1 MRRRGFL
8 LAAAG
13 IGLTSACGSFTGTAR
28 RGRIAVDLAFA
39 PTQGLSPYSDDGL
52 LLSRLAVVD
61 GLTRMDTEGVV
72 HPALAE
78 KWARTSATTWEFT
91 LREARFQDGG
101 RVTAEAVVRALT
113 RARRAKTQPR
123 VLSDMRLTARTA
135 GERTVRITTG
145 TADPLL
151 PARLANPSLAIF
163 SPAAYGKDGK
173 GDGVDPVGTAT
184 GPFAL
189 TKVNGAVS
197 ATLDRFDGH
206 WRGKA
211 AARGLDV
218 TFVADN
224 NARANALRSGQIE
237 IAEFVPAAQALVLG
251 DRARQVA
258 TVRTTTLYLN
268 TRTGPLADA
277 GLRAA
282 VRESVDT
289 SALAHSV
296 YEGYAT
302 RGAGLLGPGFAW
314 ADGKRLPVEGR
325 AKAAKPHG
333 QALTLATYT
342 NRAELPEVAAA
353 LQQQLRRAGFAVRLV
368 VKDYARLESGALDGE
383 YDAFLMSRSTALD
396 TGDPVSYFASDFT
409 SGGSF
414 NISQLRDGRVD
425 SAVREA
431 AGLEGAARHRA
442 TLRAEAA
449 ILGTDAAVPIVHEQH
464 VQGVGAGV
472 RGVVLD
478 PYERQFVGLETRAR

>member
-13 IGLTSACGSFTGTAR
+13 IGLTSACGSFTGTAGG
-28 RGRIAVDLAFA
+28 GRIAVDLAFA
-39 PTQGLSPYSDDGL
+39 PTQGLSPYGDDGL

-61 GLTRMDTEGVV
+61 GLTRMDTDGVV
-72 HPALAE
+72 HPALAAE
-78 KWARTSATTWEFT
+78 WTRTNDTTWEFT
-91 LREARFQDGG
+91 LRDARFQDGG
-101 RVTAEAVVRALT
+101 AVTADAVVGALRAAG
-113 RARRAKTQPR
+113 RAEVTPR
-123 VLSDMRLTARTA
+123 VLSDVRLTVRAA

-163 SPAAYGKDGK
+163 SPAAYGKK
-173 GDGVDPVGTAT
+173 GGAVDPVGTAT

-189 TKVNGAVS
+189 TKLNGAVS

-206 WRGKA
+206 WAGKA
-211 AARGLDV
+211 AARGVDV

-237 IAEFVPAAQALVLG
+237 LAEFVPAAQALVLG
-251 DRARQVA
+251 DRARKVA

-268 TRTGPLADA
+268 TRTGPLADPA
-277 GLRAA
+277 LRAA
-282 VRESVDT
+282 VRENTDT
-289 SALAHSV
+289 SALAKSV
-296 YEGYAT
+296 YEGYAEHAT
-302 RGAGLLGPGFAW
+302 GLLGPGFAW
-314 ADGKRLPVEGR
+314 ADGQQLPVTGR
-325 AKAAKPHG
+325 TKAATPHG
-333 QALTLATYT
+333 QRLTLATYT

-353 LQQQLRRAGFAVRLV
+353 LQQQLERAGFKVKLV
-368 VKDYARLESGALDGE
+368 VKDYARLETGALDGE

-396 TGDPVSYFASDFT
+396 TGDPVSYLASDFT

-414 NISQLRDGRVD
+414 NISQLRDKTVD
-425 SAVREA
+425 AAVRKA
-431 AGLEGAARHRA
+431 AGLDHTERQHAVLA
-442 TLRAEAA
+442 AEAA
-449 ILGTDAAVPIVHEQH
+449 ILRTDAAVPIVHEEH
-464 VQGVGAGV
+464 LQGVGAGV

>member
-78 KWARTSATTWEFT
+78 KWTRTSATTWEFT
-91 LREARFQDGG
+91 LRDARFQDGG
-101 RVTAEAVVRALT
+101 RVTAEAVEGALT
-113 RARRAKTQPR
+113 RAGKAKTQPR
-123 VLSDMRLTARTA
+123 VLSDMRLTARAA

-163 SPAAYGKDGK
+163 SPAAYGKK

-289 SALAHSV
+289 SALARSV

-302 RGAGLLGPGFAW
+302 RGEGLLGPGFAW
-314 ADGKRLPVEGR
+314 AEGKQLPVTGR

-396 TGDPVSYFASDFT
+396 TGDPISYFASDFT

-431 AGLEGAARHRA
+431 AGLEGTARHRA

-464 VQGVGAGV
+464 LQGVGAGV

-478 PYERQFVGLETRAR
+478 PYERQFVGLETRA

>member
-61 GLTRMDTEGVV
+61 GLTRMDTAGVI
-72 HPALAE
+72 HPALAL
-78 KWARTSATTWEFT
+78 KWTRPSATTWEFT
-91 LREARFQDGG
+91 LRDARFQDGG
-101 RVTAEAVVRALT
+101 RVTAEAVEGAL
-113 RARRAKTQPR
+113 RRAAHAKVVPR
-123 VLSDMRLTARTA
+123 VLSDVKITAEA
-135 GERTVRITTG
+135 VGERTVRITTDA
-145 TADPLL
+145 ADPLL
-151 PARLANPSLAIF
+151 PARLANPSLAVF
-163 SPAAYGKDGK
+163 SPAAYGK
-173 GDGVDPVGTAT
+173 GDAVDPVGTAT

-189 TKVNGAVS
+189 TDVNGAVS

-206 WRGKA
+206 WRGRA

-218 TFVADN
+218 SFVADN

-251 DRARQVA
+251 DRAREVA

-282 VRESVDT
+282 VREAVDT
-289 SALAHSV
+289 SALASSV

-302 RGAGLLGPGFAW
+302 RGTGLLGPGFAW
-314 ADGKRLPVEGR
+314 ADGKQLPVTGR

-333 QALTLATYT
+333 QTLTLATYT

-368 VKDYARLESGALDGE
+368 VKDYARLESGALDGQ

-396 TGDPVSYFASDFT
+396 TGDPVSYLASDFT
-409 SGGSF
+409 SEGSF
-414 NISQLRDGRVD
+414 NIAQLSDDRVD
-425 SAVREA
+425 SLVRKV
-431 AGLEGAARHRA
+431 AGLEGTARHRA
-442 TLRAEAA
+442 VLRAEAA

-464 VQGVGAGV
+464 LQGVGAGV

-478 PYERQFVGLETRAR
+478 PYERQFVGLETRT

>member
-8 LAAAG
+8 LAVAG
-13 IGLTSACGSFTGTAR
+13 VGLTSACGSFTGTAR

-61 GLTRMDTEGVV
+61 GLTRMDSDGVI

-78 KWARTSATTWEFT
+78 KWTRTSDRTWEFT
-91 LREARFQDGG
+91 LREARFQDG
-101 RVTAEAVVRALT
+101 RTVTAKAVEGAL
-113 RARRAKTQPR
+113 RRAARAKVVPR
-123 VLSDMRLTARTA
+123 VLSDVRMNVEAV
-135 GERTVRITTG
+135 GERGVRIATSG
-145 TADPLL
+145 VDPLL
-151 PARLANPSLAIF
+151 PARLANPSLAVF
-163 SPAAYGKDGK
+163 SPAAYGK
-173 GDGVDPVGTAT
+173 GDRVDPVGTAT

-189 TKVNGAVS
+189 TEVNGAVS

-251 DRARQVA
+251 ERARKVA

-268 TRTGPLADA
+268 TRSGPLADA

-289 SALAHSV
+289 SALARSV

-302 RGAGLLGPGFAW
+302 RATGLLGPGFAW
-314 ADGKRLPVEGR
+314 ADGKQLPVTGR
-325 AKAAKPHG
+325 AEAARPHG
-333 QALTLATYT
+333 RALTLATYT

-396 TGDPVSYFASDFT
+396 TGDPVSYLASDFT
-409 SGGSF
+409 GGGSF
-414 NISQLRDGRVD
+414 NISQLSDERVD
-425 SAVREA
+425 GVVREA

-442 TLRAEAA
+442 VLRAEAA

-464 VQGVGAGV
+464 LQGVGAGV
-472 RGVVLD
+472 SGVVLD
-478 PYERQFVGLETRAR
+478 PYERQFVGLETRA

>member
-1 MRRRGFL
+1 MRRRGLL

-39 PTQGLSPYSDDGL
+39 PTQGLSPYTDDGL

-61 GLTRMDTEGVV
+61 GLTRMDTAGVV

-78 KWARTSATTWEFT
+78 KWTRTSATTWEFT
-91 LREARFQDGG
+91 LRDARFQDGG
-101 RVTAEAVVRALT
+101 RVTADAVQHALT
-113 RARRAKTQPR
+113 RAGQAKTQPR
-123 VLSDMRLTARTA
+123 VLSDMRLTARAT

-151 PARLANPSLAIF
+151 PARLANPSLAVF
-163 SPAAYGKDGK
+163 SPAAYGKK
-173 GDGVDPVGTAT
+173 GGGVDPVGTAT

-189 TKVNGAVS
+189 TEVNGAVS

-218 TFVADN
+218 SFVADN

-251 DRARQVA
+251 DRARKVA

-268 TRTGPLADA
+268 TRTGPLADPA
-277 GLRAA
+277 LRAA
-282 VRESVDT
+282 VREFADT
-289 SALAHSV
+289 SALARSV

-302 RGAGLLGPGFAW
+302 RGTGLLGPGFAW
-314 ADGKRLPVEGR
+314 ADGKQLPVTGR

-333 QALTLATYT
+333 QTLTLATYT

-353 LQQQLRRAGFAVRLV
+353 LQQQLRGAGFAVRLV

-425 SAVREA
+425 FAVREA

-442 TLRAEAA
+442 MLRAEAA

-464 VQGVGAGV
+464 LQGVGAGV

-478 PYERQFVGLETRAR
+478 PYERQFVGLETHA

>member
-1 MRRRGFL
+1 MRRRGLL

-39 PTQGLSPYSDDGL
+39 PTQGLSPYTDDGL

-78 KWARTSATTWEFT
+78 KWTRTSATTWEFT
-91 LREARFQDGG
+91 LRAARFQDGG
-101 RVTAEAVVRALT
+101 RVTADAVEGALT
-113 RARRAKTQPR
+113 HAARAKTQPR
-123 VLSDMRLTARTA
+123 VLSDTRITARAA

-145 TADPLL
+145 AADPLL

-163 SPAAYGKDGK
+163 SPAAYGRKDGR
-173 GDGVDPVGTAT
+173 VDPVGTAT

-189 TKVNGAVS
+189 TEVNGAVS
-197 ATLDRFDGH
+197 ATLDRFDEH
-206 WRGKA
+206 WRGRA
-211 AARGLDV
+211 EARGLDV

-251 DRARQVA
+251 DRARKVA

-268 TRTGPLADA
+268 TRTGPLAGP

-282 VRESVDT
+282 VREAVDT
-289 SALAHSV
+289 SALARSV

-302 RGAGLLGPGFAW
+302 RGTGLLGPGFAW
-314 ADGKRLPVEGR
+314 ADGQQLPVTGR
-325 AKAAKPHG
+325 ARATTPHR
-333 QALTLATYT
+333 QTLTLATYT

-368 VKDYARLESGALDGE
+368 VKDYARLESGALDGA

-396 TGDPVSYFASDFT
+396 TGDPVSYLASDFT

-414 NISQLRDGRVD
+414 NISQLRDDRVD
-425 SAVREA
+425 AAVREA
-431 AGLEGAARHRA
+431 AGLEGTERHRA

-464 VQGVGAGV
+464 LQGVGAGV

>member
-78 KWARTSATTWEFT
+78 KWDRTSATTWEFT
-91 LREARFQDGG
+91 LRDARFQDGG
-101 RVTAEAVVRALT
+101 RVTADAVEGALT
-113 RARRAKTQPR
+113 RAGRAKTQPR
-123 VLSDMRLTARTA
+123 VLSDIRLTARAT

-163 SPAAYGKDGK
+163 SPAAYGKDG
-173 GDGVDPVGTAT
+173 GVDPVGTAT

-189 TKVNGAVS
+189 TEVNGAVS

-218 TFVADN
+218 AFVADN

-237 IAEFVPAAQALVLG
+237 VAEFVPAAQALVLG
-251 DRARQVA
+251 GRAREVA

-268 TRTGPLADA
+268 TRSGPLADA

-282 VRESVDT
+282 VRESIGT
-289 SALAHSV
+289 SALARSV

-302 RGAGLLGPGFAW
+302 RGTGLLGPGFAW
-314 ADGKRLPVEGR
+314 ADGKQLPVTGR

-333 QALTLATYT
+333 QELTLATYT

-409 SGGSF
+409 SEGSF
-414 NISQLRDGRVD
+414 NISQLRDARVD
-425 SAVREA
+425 SVVREA

-442 TLRAEAA
+442 MLRAEAA

-464 VQGVGAGV
+464 LQGVGAGV

-478 PYERQFVGLETRAR
+478 PYERQFVGLETRA

>member
-61 GLTRMDTEGVV
+61 GLTRMDTAGVI
-72 HPALAE
+72 HPALAR
-78 KWARTSATTWEFT
+78 KWTRPSATTWEFT
-91 LREARFQDGG
+91 LRDARFQDGG
-101 RVTAEAVVRALT
+101 RVTAEAVEGAL
-113 RARRAKTQPR
+113 RRAARAKVVPR
-123 VLSDMRLTARTA
+123 VLSDVKITAEA
-135 GERTVRITTG
+135 VGERTVRITTDA
-145 TADPLL
+145 ADPLL
-151 PARLANPSLAIF
+151 PARLANPSLAVF
-163 SPAAYGKDGK
+163 SPAAYGK
-173 GDGVDPVGTAT
+173 GDAVDPVGTAT

-189 TKVNGAVS
+189 TDVNGAVS

-206 WRGKA
+206 WRGRA

-218 TFVADN
+218 SFVADN

-251 DRARQVA
+251 DRAREVA

-282 VRESVDT
+282 VREAVDT
-289 SALAHSV
+289 SALASSV

-302 RGAGLLGPGFAW
+302 RGTGLLGPGFAW
-314 ADGKRLPVEGR
+314 ADGKQLPVTGR

-333 QALTLATYT
+333 QTLTLATYT

-368 VKDYARLESGALDGE
+368 VKDYARLESGALDGQ

-396 TGDPVSYFASDFT
+396 TGDPVSYLASDFT
-409 SGGSF
+409 SEGSF
-414 NISQLRDGRVD
+414 NIAQLSDDRVD
-425 SAVREA
+425 SLVRKV
-431 AGLEGAARHRA
+431 AGLEGTARHRA
-442 TLRAEAA
+442 VLRAEAA

-464 VQGVGAGV
+464 LQGVGAGV

-478 PYERQFVGLETRAR
+478 PYERQFVGLETRT